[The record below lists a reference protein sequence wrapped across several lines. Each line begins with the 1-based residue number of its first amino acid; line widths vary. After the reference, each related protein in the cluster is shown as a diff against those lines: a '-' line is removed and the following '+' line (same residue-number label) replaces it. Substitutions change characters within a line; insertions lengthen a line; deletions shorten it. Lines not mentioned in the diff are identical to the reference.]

1 MKLHDLYEGNEPEAY
16 TWPLAGDVVDGLDVL
31 DDVPNTSSIS
41 ASLDDYTILPGIRE
55 VPMSEFSV
63 TGKSYSV
70 SENKRIKQL
79 AKDIR
84 ESREISP
91 LIVVI
96 DAEGPYILEG
106 GHRIEALFLL
116 GVKSFP
122 SMVVVEE
129 SNET

>member
-1 MKLHDLYEGNEPEAY
+1 MEGDEPVEYA
-16 TWPLAGDVVDGLDVL
+16 WPMAGDMVDGRGVL

-55 VPMSEFSV
+55 VPMSEFGV

-70 SENKRIKQL
+70 SENKRIEQL
-79 AKDIR
+79 AKDIA
-84 ESREISP
+84 ESGEISP

-116 GVKSFP
+116 GAKSFP

-129 SNET
+129 LDET